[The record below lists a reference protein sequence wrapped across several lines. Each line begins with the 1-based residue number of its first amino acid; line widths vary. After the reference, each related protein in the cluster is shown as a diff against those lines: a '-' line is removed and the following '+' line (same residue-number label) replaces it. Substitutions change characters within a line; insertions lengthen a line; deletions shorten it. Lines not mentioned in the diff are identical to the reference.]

1 MSVGGG
7 VALGVGVTGA
17 VVSGTDEAKSEG
29 AGLNSEAI
37 GLGLGLSSTNSFA
50 GMRANDDPETAMGT
64 CMAMRKRAATS
75 AVIDVEGERING
87 S

>member
-7 VALGVGVTGA
+7 VMVGVGVTGV
-17 VVSGTDEAKSEG
+17 VVSGTEEARSEG
-29 AGLNSEAI
+29 AGLNSDAI
-37 GLGLGLSSTNSFA
+37 GLGLGLASSNSFA
-50 GMRANDDPETAMGT
+50 GMRANDDPAMAMGT
-64 CMAMRKRAATS
+64 CMAMRRRAATS